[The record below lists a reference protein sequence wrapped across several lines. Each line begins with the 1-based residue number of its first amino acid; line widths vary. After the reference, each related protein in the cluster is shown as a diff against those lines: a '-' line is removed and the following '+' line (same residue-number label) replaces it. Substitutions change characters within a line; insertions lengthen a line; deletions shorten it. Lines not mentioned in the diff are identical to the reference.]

1 MYKAINGGS
10 ATGQS
15 GRLYRF
21 SAGKEVQGNPEKGE
35 LDHCKSVIWVTGEVK
50 QEPDHSTNYTISE
63 LRDMD
68 LSDKEDAFFE
78 GDDRETINKLK

>member
-1 MYKAINGGS
+1 MYKAITGGS
-10 ATGQS
+10 VTDEN

-21 SAGKEVQGNPEKGE
+21 STGSNVDAPKGA
-35 LDHCKSVIWVTGEVK
+35 LDHCKALIWVGKEVK
-50 QEPDHSTNYTISE
+50 QDPDHSTNYTIAE

-78 GDDRETINKLK
+78 GDKRETIDKLR